1 MKISGRQ
8 VAAARSLLGWSLDQL
23 SAASDVSKR
32 AINRWEV
39 GETVPHESTIK
50 RIVDAIEDR
59 GVEFTNGGAPG
70 VRFKPKPGTI
80 AEHKSAG
87 E

>member
-50 RIVDAIEDR
+50 KIVKAIEER

-70 VRFKPKPGTI
+70 VRFKPQPGHS
-80 AEHKSAG
+80 AENESAG
-87 E
+87 K